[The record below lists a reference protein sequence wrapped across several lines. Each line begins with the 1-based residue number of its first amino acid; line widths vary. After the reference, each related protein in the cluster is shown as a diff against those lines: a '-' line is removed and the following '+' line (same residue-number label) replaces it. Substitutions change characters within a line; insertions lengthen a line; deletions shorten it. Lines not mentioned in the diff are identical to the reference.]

1 MSPRAAASSQGDLF
15 AGGKGGESRLDKE
28 FKGFHAA
35 NPHVYLSLVRMAR
48 TWKERGFPKVGIGM
62 LWEVLRYHEGLRTKG
77 DPNFKLNN
85 NHRSRFAR
93 LIMERESDLKD
104 FFETRTL
111 TS

>member
-1 MSPRAAASSQGDLF
+1 MNPRAAAASQGDLF

-28 FKGFHAA
+28 FKEFHAA
-35 NPHVYLSLVRMAR
+35 NPHVYLALVRMAR
-48 TWKERGFPKVGIGM
+48 AWKARSFPKVGIGM

-85 NHRSRFAR
+85 NHRSRYAR
-93 LIMERESDLKD
+93 LIMGRELDLKG